1 MPTLSAFPITPADAD
16 GHVDVAALRGLLRPL
31 VAVEFHSIGPLGTTG
46 SYPFLS
52 REERRRAVEAAVDEV
67 AGRAPRLVGAGARQT
82 DEAVHIARDAEA
94 AV

>member
-16 GHVDVAALRGLLRPL
+16 RHVDVAALRGLLRPL
-31 VAVEFHSIGPLGTTG
+31 VAVEVHSIGLLGTTG

-52 REERRRAVEAAVDEV
+52 REERRRAVEAAVDEI
-67 AGRAPRLVGAGARQT
+67 AGGARRLVGVSARRT
-82 DEAVHIARDAEA
+82 DEAVRIAQDAKA